1 MSVSGKK
8 MLIQGAGR
16 GHLGLVKTAKSMG
29 VYTIITGMG
38 DNYPCIPLADKNS
51 FADIANPEAIL
62 EVAIREKV
70 DGIVICCSDTGLRA
84 VGRCCDVLNLVG
96 IREESANYSSNKL
109 LMKEKL
115 VENRVQTA
123 LYYKIFNIGDLQ
135 AVVNMLCYPIIIK
148 AIDLQG
154 SRGIYIVKKQEEL
167 ASAFESVM
175 AQTKKDYCI
184 VEEFIEGREFGA
196 QAFVYENEILFILPH
211 GDDTIMCQTAVPVG
225 HYMPYEMNEILY
237 QDVIKQATNAIHAL
251 GLNNCAVNIDFIERD
266 NRAYVIELTGRA
278 GANCLPELTSNYL
291 GINYYEMII
300 LMALGENPKEL
311 FVQRKKEPLAT
322 MAKMLFS
329 QKSGIIKE
337 IKIPQIEDGIVNL
350 FVGKGDVVRSF
361 TNSNDAIGEIIVKG
375 KTLKEC
381 QVKLDEV
388 ESQIVIK
395 YD

>member
-1 MSVSGKK
+1 MSVNGKK
-8 MLIQGAGR
+8 LLIQGAGR

-29 VYTIITGMG
+29 VYTIVTGMG

-135 AVVNMLCYPIIIK
+135 AVVNMLCYPVIIK

-167 ASAFESVM
+167 ALAFESVM

-311 FVQRKKEPLAT
+311 FVQKKKEPLAT

-350 FVGKGDVVRSF
+350 FVGKDDVVRSF

-381 QVKLDEV
+381 QVKIDEV